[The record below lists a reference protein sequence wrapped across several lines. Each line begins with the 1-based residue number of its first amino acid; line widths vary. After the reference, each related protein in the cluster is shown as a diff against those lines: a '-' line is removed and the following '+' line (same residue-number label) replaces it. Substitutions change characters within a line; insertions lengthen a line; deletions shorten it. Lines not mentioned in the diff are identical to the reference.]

1 MMRPVYW
8 EARLSMRIDDSLP
21 LPLSEAVEF
30 DELSASVLGDAVA
43 EVPDSVGGVVDEGG
57 GIGKV

>member
-1 MMRPVYW
+1 
-8 EARLSMRIDDSLP
+8 MRIDDSLP